1 MQNNAF
7 KELSKNI
14 KGKILFRVPL
24 SRYTSL
30 RVGGPADIMIYPSDV
45 MELQKVIC
53 FSQTQAIPYFV
64 IGRGSN
70 LLIKDGGLKGIAIR
84 LSLGFK
90 RIKLLNRSRNHTSV
104 LVVEAGVS
112 LTRLL
117 KFCIGKG
124 LSGLEFLS
132 DIPGSIGGALAMNSG
147 AQGRQMKDVTKS
159 LALLTPQT
167 EVIERSTKHLNFEYR
182 KLHLPTGTIILQAQ
196 ILMKHRSKK
205 IILSEVEKIKKWRRQ
220 TQPLNL
226 PSAGSVFKN
235 PIGKSAGQ
243 LIEQTGLKGFRV
255 GNAEISEKHA
265 NFIVN
270 LGGATAKDIL
280 SIMKTIQNRV
290 YQKTGI
296 RLEPEI
302 KIAGEN
308 GKVNPYQT

>member
-1 MQNNAF
+1 MQRNAF
-7 KELSKNI
+7 KELSKDI
-14 KGKILFRVPL
+14 KGRILFHVPL

-30 RVGGPADIMIYPSDV
+30 RVGGPADIMIYPLDV

-53 FSQTQAIPYFV
+53 FSQTQAIPYVV
-64 IGRGSN
+64 IGSGSN
-70 LLIKDGGLKGIAIR
+70 LLIKDGGLKGMAIR

-90 RIKLLNRSRNHTSV
+90 RIKLLNRSRNHTSM
-104 LVVEAGVS
+104 LVEAGVS
-112 LTRLL
+112 LKRLL
-117 KFCIGKG
+117 KFCIGRG

-132 DIPGSIGGALAMNSG
+132 GIPGSVGGALAMNAG
-147 AQGRQMKDVTKS
+147 AHGRQMEDVTES
-159 LALLTPQT
+159 LALVTPQA
-167 EVIERSTKHLNFEYR
+167 EVIERGNEHLNFEYR
-182 KLHLPTGTIILQAQ
+182 KLHLATGTIIVNAQ
-196 ILMKHRSKK
+196 IRMKHRSQN
-205 IILSEVEKIKKWRRQ
+205 IILSEIEKIKKWRRQ

-243 LIEQTGLKGFRV
+243 LVEQVGLKGFQV
-255 GNAEISEKHA
+255 GKAKVSEKHA

-270 LGGATAKDIL
+270 LGGATATDIL
-280 SIMKTIQNRV
+280 SIMKTMQNRV

-308 GKVNPYQT
+308 GKVNSHWT

>member
-1 MQNNAF
+1 MQHNAF
-7 KELSKNI
+7 KELSKDI

-30 RVGGPADIMIYPSDV
+30 RVGGPVDIMIYPSDV

-104 LVVEAGVS
+104 LVEAGVS
-112 LTRLL
+112 LNRLL
-117 KFCIGKG
+117 KFCIGRG

-132 DIPGSIGGALAMNSG
+132 GIPGSIGGALAMNSG
-147 AQGRQMKDVTKS
+147 AQGRQMKDVTES
-159 LALLTPQT
+159 LALLTPQSD
-167 EVIERSTKHLNFEYR
+167 VIERSKEHLNFEYR
-182 KLHLPTGTIILQAQ
+182 KLHLPSGTIILKAQ
-196 ILMKHRSKK
+196 ILMKHKSKK

-280 SIMKTIQNRV
+280 SIMGIIQNRV

>member
-30 RVGGPADIMIYPSDV
+30 RVGGPADIMIYPSGV

-90 RIKLLNRSRNHTSV
+90 RIKLFNRSRNHTSV
-104 LVVEAGVS
+104 LVEAGVS
-112 LTRLL
+112 LNRLL
-117 KFCIGKG
+117 KFCIGRG

-132 DIPGSIGGALAMNSG
+132 GIPGSIGGALAMNSG
-147 AQGRQMKDVTKS
+147 AQGRQMKDVTES
-159 LALLTPQT
+159 LALITPQAEVT
-167 EVIERSTKHLNFEYR
+167 EKSKEHLNFEYR
-182 KLHLPTGTIILQAQ
+182 KLHLPTGTIILKAQ

-255 GNAEISEKHA
+255 GKAEISEKHA

-280 SIMKTIQNRV
+280 SIMGIIQNRV

-308 GKVNPYQT
+308 GKVNTYQT

>member
-1 MQNNAF
+1 MQHNAF
-7 KELSKNI
+7 KELSKDI
-14 KGKILFRVPL
+14 KGKILFHVPL

-104 LVVEAGVS
+104 LVEAGVS
-112 LTRLL
+112 LNRLL
-117 KFCIGKG
+117 KFCVGRG

-132 DIPGSIGGALAMNSG
+132 GIPGSIGGALAMNSG
-147 AQGRQMKDVTKS
+147 AQGRQMKDVTES
-159 LALLTPQT
+159 LALITPQA
-167 EVIERSTKHLNFEYR
+167 EVIERSKEHLNFEYR
-182 KLHLPTGTIILQAQ
+182 KLHLPTGTIILKAQ
-196 ILMKHRSKK
+196 ILMKHRSKR
-205 IILSEVEKIKKWRRQ
+205 IILSEVEKIKKRRRQ

-226 PSAGSVFKN
+226 PSAGSIFKN

>member
-7 KELSKNI
+7 KELSKDI
-14 KGKILFRVPL
+14 KGKILFHVPL

-90 RIKLLNRSRNHTSV
+90 RIKLLNLSRNHTSV
-104 LVVEAGVS
+104 LVETGVS
-112 LTRLL
+112 LKRLL
-117 KFCIGKG
+117 KFCIGRG

-132 DIPGSIGGALAMNSG
+132 GIPGSMGGALAMNSG
-147 AQGRQMKDVTKS
+147 AQGRQMKDVTES
-159 LALLTPQT
+159 LALITPQA
-167 EVIERSTKHLNFEYR
+167 EVIERSKEHLNFEYR
-182 KLHLPTGTIILQAQ
+182 KLHLPTGTIILKAR
-196 ILMKHRSKK
+196 ILMKHRSQK
-205 IILSEVEKIKKWRRQ
+205 IILGEVEKIKKWRRQ

-280 SIMKTIQNRV
+280 SIMGIIQNRV

>member
-14 KGKILFRVPL
+14 KGKILFHVPL

-90 RIKLLNRSRNHTSV
+90 RIKLLNHSRNHTSV
-104 LVVEAGVS
+104 LVEAGVS
-112 LTRLL
+112 LKRLL
-117 KFCIGKG
+117 KFCIGRG

-132 DIPGSIGGALAMNSG
+132 GIPGSIGGALAMNSG
-147 AQGRQMKDVTKS
+147 AQGRQMKDVTES
-159 LALLTPQT
+159 LALITPQT
-167 EVIERSTKHLNFEYR
+167 EVIERSKDHLNFEYR
-182 KLHLPTGTIILQAQ
+182 KLHLPTGTIILKAQ
-196 ILMKHRSKK
+196 ILMKHRSKR

-255 GNAEISEKHA
+255 GNAKISEKHA

-280 SIMKTIQNRV
+280 SIMGIIQNRV

>member
-1 MQNNAF
+1 MQHNAF
-7 KELSKNI
+7 KELSKDI
-14 KGKILFRVPL
+14 KGKILLHVPL

-30 RVGGPADIMIYPSDV
+30 RVGGPVDIMIYPSDV

-104 LVVEAGVS
+104 LVEAGVS
-112 LTRLL
+112 LNRLL
-117 KFCIGKG
+117 KFCIGRG

-132 DIPGSIGGALAMNSG
+132 GIPGSMGGALAMNSG
-147 AQGRQMKDVTKS
+147 AQGKQMKDVIESMT
-159 LALLTPQT
+159 LITPQA
-167 EVIERSTKHLNFEYR
+167 EVMEKSKEHLNFEYR
-182 KLHLPTGTIILQAQ
+182 KLHLPTGTIILKAL
-196 ILMKHRSKK
+196 IRMKHRSQK

-220 TQPLNL
+220 RQPLNL

-280 SIMKTIQNRV
+280 SIMGIIQNRV

-308 GKVNPYQT
+308 GKVNPYQI

>member
-1 MQNNAF
+1 MQHNAF
-7 KELSKNI
+7 KELSKDL
-14 KGKILFRVPL
+14 KGKILFHVPL

-30 RVGGPADIMIYPSDV
+30 RVGGPVDIMIYPSDV

-53 FSQTQAIPYFV
+53 FSQTQAIPYVV

-104 LVVEAGVS
+104 LVEAGVS
-112 LTRLL
+112 LNRLL
-117 KFCIGKG
+117 KFCIGRG

-132 DIPGSIGGALAMNSG
+132 GIPGSIGGALAMNSG
-147 AQGRQMKDVTKS
+147 AQGRQMKDVTES
-159 LALLTPQT
+159 LALITPQA
-167 EVIERSTKHLNFEYR
+167 EVIERSKEHLNFEYR
-182 KLHLPTGTIILQAQ
+182 KLHLPTGTIILKSQ

-280 SIMKTIQNRV
+280 SIMGIIQNRV

>member
-1 MQNNAF
+1 MQHNAF
-7 KELSKNI
+7 KELSKDL
-14 KGKILFRVPL
+14 KGKILFHVPL

-30 RVGGPADIMIYPSDV
+30 RVGGPVDIMIYPSDV

-104 LVVEAGVS
+104 LVEAGVS
-112 LTRLL
+112 LNRLL
-117 KFCIGKG
+117 KFCIGRG

-132 DIPGSIGGALAMNSG
+132 GIPGSIGGALAMNSG
-147 AQGRQMKDVTKS
+147 AQGRQMKDVTES
-159 LALLTPQT
+159 LALITPQA
-167 EVIERSTKHLNFEYR
+167 EVIERSKEHLNFEYR
-182 KLHLPTGTIILQAQ
+182 KLHLPTGTIILKSQ

-220 TQPLNL
+220 RQPLNL

-280 SIMKTIQNRV
+280 SIMGIIQNRV

>member
-14 KGKILFRVPL
+14 KGKILFHVPL

-90 RIKLLNRSRNHTSV
+90 RIKLLNHSRSHTSV
-104 LVVEAGVS
+104 LVEAGVS
-112 LTRLL
+112 LKRLL
-117 KFCIGKG
+117 KFCIGRG

-132 DIPGSIGGALAMNSG
+132 GIPGSIGGALAMNSG
-147 AQGRQMKDVTKS
+147 AQGRQMKDVTES
-159 LALLTPQT
+159 LALITPQA
-167 EVIERSTKHLNFEYR
+167 EVIERSKEHLNFEYR
-182 KLHLPTGTIILQAQ
+182 KLHLPTGTIILKAQ
-196 ILMKHRSKK
+196 ILMKHRSKR

-280 SIMKTIQNRV
+280 SIMGIIQNRV